1 MSTRPDL
8 DRSISEWLAAAVPD
22 GAPQRL
28 LEASRARIR
37 TTQQRR
43 AWWPARRNAHMNQ
56 AMRIALASAAV
67 VAVALI
73 GISLYTGGNV
83 GGPGLDATPSPAQ
96 EPSPAPTPVSIQGT
110 TELDPGTYA
119 IGTWFPVQFDLTITD
134 NWETWGADG
143 DIVRIWKPCEVGDCY
158 SAILTFEI
166 VDFPYIDPCAGTVGQ
181 EVGDGVE
188 DLVNAL
194 ANVPGFEAGP
204 VTDVSLDGYAGK
216 SFDFAFVGDADQ
228 SCVGDATWQWL
239 TGDDRVGWGPDAD
252 QRVIVLDVDG
262 TRLVV
267 DAVTYSGDRQ
277 EMDAIIDSIDFH

>member
-1 MSTRPDL
+1 M
-8 DRSISEWLAAAVPD
+8 
-22 GAPQRL
+22 
-28 LEASRARIR
+28 
-37 TTQQRR
+37 
-43 AWWPARRNAHMNQ
+43 
-56 AMRIALASAAV
+56 
-67 VAVALI
+67 
-73 GISLYTGGNV
+73 
-83 GGPGLDATPSPAQ
+83 
-96 EPSPAPTPVSIQGT
+96 
-110 TELDPGTYA
+110 
-119 IGTWFPVQFDLTITD
+119 QFDLTITD

-194 ANVPGFEAGP
+194 ADVPGFEAGP
-204 VTDVSLDGYAGK
+204 LTDVSLDGYAGT

-267 DAVTYSGDRQ
+267 DAVTYSGDMQ